1 MILFPNA
8 KINLG
13 LRVVR
18 KREDG
23 YHDIETV
30 FYPIDGLRDA
40 LEIVRGT
47 TDTPVDFNITG
58 LPVQGETHQ
67 NLCVKA
73 YTLLKQDFPAIPS
86 IQMHLHK
93 TIPMGAGLGGG
104 SADGAFTLRLLNQQF
119 QLGLTQEQLIQYALQ
134 LGSDCPFFIL
144 NQPCF
149 ATGRGEIMKP
159 LSLDLSAYQF
169 VLVNP
174 GIHVPTGWAFG
185 QLQPAIPSI
194 SCEQIVTQDPS
205 TWQDQLINDFETSV
219 MSAYPEIRE
228 LKDTLYQHGAV
239 YASMTGTGSTVY
251 GIFKKETK
259 ITFSFPEHY
268 FVYSDLAD

>member
-1 MILFPNA
+1 MVLFPNA

-40 LEIVRGT
+40 LEMVRGT
-47 TDTPVDFNITG
+47 TDTPVDFDITG

-174 GIHVPTGWAFG
+174 GIHVPTGWAFS

-219 MSAYPEIRE
+219 MDAYPKIRE

-239 YASMTGTGSTVY
+239 YASMTGTGSTVF

-259 ITFSFPEHY
+259 IILSFPEHY